1 MFATVTNVEHP
12 QARGMVSKVVCV
24 SIMMALVVL
33 ASAIINWTTGV
44 MGVTGP
50 SIYRPSQLGE
60 YASTRRGSVRGNAE
74 PFGRCGFTGE
84 GGGGSSTRT
93 DAGCLYM
100 RGMRPPHPLHP
111 TKKRHTHTLVPR
123 PSFFDRARVE
133 WRRSTEAIT

>member
-50 SIYRPSQLGE
+50 SIYRPSQLVGCSLGGVHE
-60 YASTRRGSVRGNAE
+60 YEAGKRPGKRRAVRPVWIHG
-74 PFGRCGFTGE
+74 GRD
-84 GGGGSSTRT
+84 GGG
-93 DAGCLYM
+93 
-100 RGMRPPHPLHP
+100 
-111 TKKRHTHTLVPR
+111 V
-123 PSFFDRARVE
+123 
-133 WRRSTEAIT
+133 